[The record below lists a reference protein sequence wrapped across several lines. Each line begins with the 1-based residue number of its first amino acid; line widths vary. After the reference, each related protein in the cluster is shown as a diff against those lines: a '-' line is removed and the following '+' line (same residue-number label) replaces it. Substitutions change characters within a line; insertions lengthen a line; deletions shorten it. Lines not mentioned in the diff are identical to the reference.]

1 MLFFS
6 IVYFIKKYSILF
18 SNKRSFSK
26 LFLFE
31 LYLRHIIFDKNNI
44 LTEPEGSKYYRGHP
58 KVNVFF

>member
-1 MLFFS
+1 MLFIFS

-31 LYLRHIIFDKNNI
+31 LYLRHIIFDENNI
-44 LTEPEGSKYYRGHP
+44 LTDPQGSKYIY
-58 KVNVFF
+58 KKLD